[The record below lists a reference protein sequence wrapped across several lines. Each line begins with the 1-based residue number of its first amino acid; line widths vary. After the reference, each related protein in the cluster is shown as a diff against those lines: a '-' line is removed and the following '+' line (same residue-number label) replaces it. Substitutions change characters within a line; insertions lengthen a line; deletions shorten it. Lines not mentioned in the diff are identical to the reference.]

1 MIGVYIAF
9 CEDSK
14 EKMHKKGVFLR
25 DTVLKSLFPDYTPER
40 ISTINEGK
48 PILENI
54 SACFS
59 LSHSKGGVAFAVGGE
74 FSSLPSL
81 ENTYL
86 WTLDETPEEIGVDI
100 ESLSREINFGK
111 MMKDIFSESE
121 CEYVKED
128 KDKFIEIFTKKESL
142 CKLSGNGI
150 RDLRKFDVF
159 SLSENI
165 FTQTMLIKNENIS
178 FFTSISYKK

>member
-14 EKMHKKGVFLR
+14 EKMHEKGVFLR

-54 SACFS
+54 PACFS

-74 FSSLPSL
+74 FSSLPPL
-81 ENTYL
+81 DNVFL
-86 WTLDETPEEIGVDI
+86 WTIDEKPKEIGVDI
-100 ESLSREINFGK
+100 ESLSREINFEK
-111 MMKDIFSESE
+111 VMKDIFSESE
-121 CEYVKED
+121 CEYVKEN
-128 KDKFIEIFTKKESL
+128 KERFIETFTKKESL

-150 RDLRKFDVF
+150 RDLDKFDTFNLPNGV
-159 SLSENI
+159 
-165 FTQTMLIKNENIS
+165 FTQTKLIKNVFGSFYIS
-178 FFTSISYKK
+178 VSYKK